1 MDRVWGGGVRAA
13 FVFHR
18 KLDDP
23 FGSLS
28 SETAGVLLIVAAA
41 FTWSIYGLIQKRLLR
56 VYAPA
61 TTILMFYLVGVL
73 LYLPFA
79 SPLRLL
85 SCTPQEFLLLGVC
98 GLTSL
103 VSYVAFAE
111 ALNHWEASRVS
122 VEAGHPLWPEVVS
135 PESLG
140 LAGIAGALFVVAGS
154 MLSSLLRAS
163 SKRI

>member
-1 MDRVWGGGVRAA
+1 M
-13 FVFHR
+13 
-18 KLDDP
+18 
-23 FGSLS
+23 
-28 SETAGVLLIVAAA
+28 AAA

-122 VEAGHPLWPEVVS
+122 ASLAVVPVITVVSVEAGHPLWPEVVS

-140 LAGIAGALFVVAGS
+140 LAGIAGALFVVVGS